1 MISSILTFIVV
12 GFIAIVVLGVA
23 MSIIGGLIGL
33 ASLLLFKV
41 APLLLVGY
49 VVVRL
54 LRPKPKQISD
64 EDRKWLEG

>member
-33 ASLLLFKV
+33 ASLLLFKI

-64 EDRKWLEG
+64 EDRKWLES